1 LTVFI
6 QKYCFKPVSTK
17 RVNGGTVFSSD
28 TNSTVEKFTKRL
40 HTHALRAVRG
50 FFFIVVETNNSEKKR
65 RGKEE
70 KRERKRRREGK
81 RGGKDYR
88 EKEAISINS
97 SS

>member
-1 LTVFI
+1 MG
-6 QKYCFKPVSTK
+6 KYCFKPVSTK

-40 HTHALRAVRG
+40 HTHALRARKG

-70 KRERKRRREGK
+70 KEKEKEEEKGK
-81 RGGKDYR
+81 RGGKD
-88 EKEAISINS
+88 
-97 SS
+97 